1 MIVEW
6 ADWRLFL
13 AERDGYYD
21 AIWVCRLHNLDQLR
35 AILPNDHPAWAEK
48 TIVDAEAIF
57 AVRTMQA
64 AALAGSRAKTSL
76 AESIRREYRN
86 VAATMKIV
94 AVNVL
99 DANLLRQNGFPN
111 VKTLGHSLSPIAS
124 APGFAER
131 RNLLF
136 VGAIHDQ
143 NAPNLD
149 ALAWFVDNVLDQLIE
164 EVPDIRLTV
173 AASLERRLI

>member
-1 MIVEW
+1 
-6 ADWRLFL
+6 
-13 AERDGYYD
+13 
-21 AIWVCRLHNLDQLR
+21 
-35 AILPNDHPAWAEK
+35 
-48 TIVDAEAIF
+48 
-57 AVRTMQA
+57 MQA

-173 AASLERRLI
+173 AGFIGETVDLTRFRAHPHIDCIGRVDDLGAIYGSHAL